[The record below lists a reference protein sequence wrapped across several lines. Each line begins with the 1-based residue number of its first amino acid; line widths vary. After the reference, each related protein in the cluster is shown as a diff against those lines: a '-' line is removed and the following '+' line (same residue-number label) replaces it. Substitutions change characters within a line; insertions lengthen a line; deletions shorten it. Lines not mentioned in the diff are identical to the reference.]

1 MRARASI
8 IAKES
13 LDNWEK
19 MHQKMLFSQCLNF
32 LIINKNSKKV
42 VYKESSSENKGF
54 VYCIL
59 KDSTISQD
67 VKTQNNR
74 IFTDYKA

>member
-1 MRARASI
+1 MRARASV

-19 MHQKMLFSQCLNF
+19 MHQKMLFLQCLNF
-32 LIINKNSKKV
+32 LIINENSKKV

-54 VYCIL
+54 LLLRFKRFHDFSRC
-59 KDSTISQD
+59 
-67 VKTQNNR
+67 QNS
-74 IFTDYKA
+74 KQ